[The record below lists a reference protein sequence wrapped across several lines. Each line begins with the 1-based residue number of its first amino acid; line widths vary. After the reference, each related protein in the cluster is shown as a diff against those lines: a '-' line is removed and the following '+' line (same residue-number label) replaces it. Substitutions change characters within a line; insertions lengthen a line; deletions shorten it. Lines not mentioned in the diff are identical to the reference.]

1 MERLEDSFIPNLKP
15 LFKTIISP
23 FNNTIVVA
31 NSIRAKPYKKGRS
44 TASIPKKYLDHI
56 GTKYLWDEKGVLVD
70 AVTKKIIPSNSGKV
84 GKPRVWTVN
93 SQDIY
98 SSRIK
103 EFQKEDYMKKLEAYI
118 LPYIEENE
126 FIEETNLEVRL
137 HFYIIDKTNNTTRD
151 NKLLD
156 EDNMCY
162 MWQKAIRDVMKGL
175 IIPDDNQKYIRGS
188 KNEIDYVETEE
199 ETRLEISIWKR

>member
-15 LFKTIISP
+15 LFKTVISP

-84 GKPRVWTVN
+84 GKPRVWNCNMQSLYNGSV
-93 SQDIY
+93 
-98 SSRIK
+98 K
-103 EFQKEDYMKKLEAYI
+103 EFARNSYMQKMKEFI
-118 LPYIEENE
+118 LPFIGENE
-126 FIEETNLEVRL
+126 MITEKDLILEL
-137 HFYIIDKTNNTTRD
+137 KFFLEKKSQGKHNIDID
-151 NKLLD
+151 NISSI
-156 EDNMCY
+156 
-162 MWQKAIRDVMKGL
+162 WFKAILDAIKGV
-175 IIPDDNQKYIRGS
+175 IILEDDTSIVTGLKSSVSFVN
-188 KNEIDYVETEE
+188 EE
-199 ETRLEISIWKR
+199 ETRLEISIFKRN